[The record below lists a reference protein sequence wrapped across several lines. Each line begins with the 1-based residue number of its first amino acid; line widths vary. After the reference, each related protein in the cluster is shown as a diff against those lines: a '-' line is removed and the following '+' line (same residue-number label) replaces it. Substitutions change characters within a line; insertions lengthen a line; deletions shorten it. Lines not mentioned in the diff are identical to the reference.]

1 MNCGPGSH
9 CSPASTAPLPQHGPG
24 APSRQPLKPR
34 CELGTQVQVWGP
46 PGQDGEVSVSV
57 PLKASLLDAVAL
69 TPAGHDGEGGVTKLN
84 CPVLGF
90 MAPVN
95 VFPEMVTL
103 IDVPL

>member
-1 MNCGPGSH
+1 
-9 CSPASTAPLPQHGPG
+9 
-24 APSRQPLKPR
+24 
-34 CELGTQVQVWGP
+34 
-46 PGQDGEVSVSV
+46 VSVSV